1 MIKNINQSQQMKS
14 SILFPIKMNI
24 FPLALHELNTNIFV
38 SFVTFLTLIAKL
50 PSSQL
55 RSSLNSFGLQ

>member
-1 MIKNINQSQQMKS
+1 MKS